1 MERKTIS
8 EIYGLWRDMKYS
20 LVKESTIATYVTNA
34 EKHILP
40 VLGDRTS
47 VTESDVQTFVVEK
60 LDSGLSQRTVRDI
73 LLVLKM
79 INAYGARNGWIDPAD
94 WNIKFPADGHKAEFQ
109 VLTLSQQRRLMSF
122 LETHFSFR
130 NLGLY
135 ICLCTGMRIGE
146 ICALKWGDISLP
158 EKFIRV
164 RRTIERVYVM
174 GGGKKHTKL
183 IIGTPKSASSMRD
196 IPIGSNLLRVLRPIY
211 GLVSATDFVLTN
223 SDKPLEPRMYRHYY
237 KRFMDKLGMPDMK
250 FHGLRHTFATR
261 CIESNCDYK
270 TVSSILGHSSVSTT
284 LNLYVHP
291 DMGQKRK
298 CIDRMLKSVK

>member
-8 EIYGLWRDMKYS
+8 EIYGLWREMKS
-20 LVKESTIATYVTNA
+20 RLVKESTIATYVTNA
-34 EKHILP
+34 EHHILP
-40 VLGDRTS
+40 ALGDKTN
-47 VTESDVQTFVVEK
+47 VTEADVQK
-60 LDSGLSQRTVRDI
+60 LISDKIGSGLSQRTVRDI
-73 LLVLKM
+73 VLVLKM
-79 INAYGARNGWIDPAD
+79 ITAYGARNGWTDSAD
-94 WNIKFPADGHKAEFQ
+94 WAIKIPAAGHRPEFQ
-109 VLTLSQQRRLMSF
+109 VLTVEEQRKIMTF

-135 ICLCTGMRIGE
+135 IFLCTGMRIGE

-158 EKFIRV
+158 EKTIKV
-164 RRTIERVYVM
+164 RRTIERVYM
-174 GGGKKHTKL
+174 SEGDTKHTKL
-183 IIGTPKSASSMRD
+183 IIGTPKSASSIRD
-196 IPIGSNLLRVLRPIY
+196 IPIGGDLVRVLKSISR
-211 GLVSATDFVLTN
+211 LVYANGFVLTN
-223 SDKPLEPRMYRHYY
+223 SDKPIEPRIYRHFY
-237 KRFMDKLGMPDMK
+237 KRLMDKLGMPHMK

-298 CIDRMLKSVK
+298 CIDKMLKSVK

>member
-1 MERKTIS
+1 MERKTVS
-8 EIYGLWRDMKYS
+8 EIYFSWREMKCR
-20 LVKESTIATYVTNA
+20 LVKESTMATYVTNA

-40 VLGDRTS
+40 VLGSKS
-47 VTESDVQTFVVEK
+47 VVVESDVQQFVADM
-60 LDSGLSQRTVRDI
+60 LDSGLCPHTVRDI
-73 LLVLKM
+73 VLVLKM
-79 INAYGARNGWIDPAD
+79 IMSFGARHGWSEPAEWD
-94 WNIKFPADGHKAEFQ
+94 IKIPAGACKTDFQ
-109 VLTLSQQRRLMSF
+109 VLTLGEQRKIMAYLK
-122 LETHFSFR
+122 THFSFR

-146 ICALKWGDISLP
+146 ICALKWSDISL
-158 EKFIRV
+158 KTRTIRI
-164 RRTIERVYVM
+164 RRTIERVYVIDSHI
-174 GGGKKHTKL
+174 KHTKL
-183 IIGTPKSASSMRD
+183 IIGTPKTASSMRD
-196 IPIGSNLLRVLRPIY
+196 IPVGGELLRLLKSVT
-211 GLVSATDFVLTN
+211 GLAYDSGFVLTN

-237 KRFMDKLGMPDMK
+237 KRFMLKLGMPDMK

-298 CIDRMLKSVK
+298 CIDRMLKSVR